1 MNMSR
6 ALFLLVGALA
16 AASAAD
22 VVTVT
27 PAGVM
32 TIAGIAPATPAASAV
47 NVGGGTVNA
56 GTSVIAPAVQ
66 ATSVTAS
73 GSLSAGNVTISRTTQ
88 AAATEAVRGDDPR
101 LVPQQLTGSV
111 TMYAGTGLPT
121 GWLRC
126 DGTAVSRTTY
136 AALFAAIGTT
146 YGAGDGSTTF
156 NLPDL
161 NGRAPFG
168 AGAGTG
174 LTARTLGATG
184 GEEVHLLTPLEMPK
198 HSHGLGSGVSGIDNI
213 ATWNS
218 AGGDGNSRITTATD
232 IAGGDQPHPIMP
244 PFLIINFLIKI

>member
-6 ALFLLVGALA
+6 ALLLFVGAIA

-32 TIAGIAPATPAASAV
+32 TIAGVAPAAPAASAV

-56 GTSVIAPAVQ
+56 GASVIAPAVQ
-66 ATSVTAS
+66 ATTVTAV
-73 GSLSAGNVTISRTTQ
+73 NVTISRTTQ

-101 LVPQQLTGSV
+101 LVSQQLTGSV

-126 DGTAVSRTTY
+126 NGAAVSRTTY
-136 AALFAAIGTT
+136 AALFTAIGTT

-174 LTARTLGATG
+174 LTARTLGAKG
-184 GEEVHLLTPLEMPK
+184 GEETHVLTIAEMPA
-198 HSHGLGSGVSGIDNI
+198 HGHQFRRNGSGAGSGPEPIVEDH
-213 ATWNS
+213 WD
-218 AGGDGNSRITTATD
+218 GGLVNTSTT
-232 IAGGDQPHPIMP
+232 GGGGAHNTMP
-244 PFLIINFLIKI
+244 PFLAINFLIKI